1 MADPLGLIGGIGGVN
16 PVGPR
21 PGFTQPPG
29 GAQPAG
35 PSFKEL
41 LAQNLDE
48 VNKAQQE
55 ATRATED
62 VLTGERNDV
71 ERVIDAT
78 RKADD
83 AFRMLQALRNRVMEA
98 YDEVKQMRV

>member
-1 MADPLGLIGGIGGVN
+1 MADPLGLIGGAGGN
-16 PVGPR
+16 FPVR
-21 PGFTQPPG
+21 PDLSRQQEG
-29 GAQPAG
+29 GQGTG

-48 VNKAQQE
+48 VNRAQQE
-55 ATRATED
+55 ATRAVED
-62 VLTGERNDV
+62 VLTGQRTDV